1 MTNIFIL
8 IFTVFFAI
16 NIVQGEVNVAK
27 LPKKVHYGAYSE
39 EVWIYLTKP
48 ISGLSL
54 YLFYETDVSDILL
67 ESKDF
72 ENFKLT
78 FTIKKHNINENNEN
92 NEINDNFGTLES
104 DHDGKVGQWTHIAV
118 SISGSPQIFV
128 NGLRTV
134 ISSGWIMLNY
144 YRVSSKLT

>member
-54 YLFYETDVSDILL
+54 YLFYETDVSNILL

-78 FTIKKHNINENNEN
+78 FTIKKHNINENNDESG
-92 NEINDNFGTLES
+92 ILES